1 MSTPNALPNENESST
16 DGASLIVSH
25 LMPTCDVSLR
35 AMICTAIPKHVLG
48 NKQQPNLAPLH
59 VFVWKEEKI
68 VYIKWTFFFCKD
80 SKICI
85 GTPKN

>member
-59 VFVWKEEKI
+59 VLCGKKARLFIWNES
-68 VYIKWTFFFCKD
+68 FFFFRCEEQE
-80 SKICI
+80 I
-85 GTPKN
+85 